1 MQTVASRRNAR
12 LRQSANYALGR
23 RLCVLMTV
31 CNAVVMIAFV
41 LWWAPLYDGHLSRTT
56 RSYEPG
62 VAEDGARLAEGHAD
76 EGKEKEKNKVSSEL
90 SSLSSSSERL
100 RFLSARGGG
109 NGGALYVRRGRAG
122 SRAEAMAYFNKQ
134 HDGVGRNTDG
144 GKDDDEAHFHYEG
157 DGHDHNSEA
166 TGGSDGQ
173 KRNKRGGSN
182 GGGGGDS
189 HVRRR
194 VIPFL
199 RHAARLVAA
208 DRAAGTSVLER
219 WVEAHCGAQQQQ
231 QQHQSAVGKALNDE
245 NDIAQNNNK
254 AISPRSWCPHSL
266 AYAQGELRRSTGH
279 RVLVPPDAL
288 LDFTLNGTIPLLYE
302 YRDDNDV
309 LLLPERTEAEAEV
322 AGKESS
328 GGSTGG
334 HTTKEEENGGDN
346 SGDTVA
352 TVATTS
358 LTTPTRMTNQKG
370 TFPFPP
376 QPAWV
381 EGKDYLIGRRYFST
395 AHLRRSFADQ
405 LWLMGSS
412 YHYASATL
420 PSAAA
425 AAAVALASPAADFF
439 LSDDNEEAGG
449 SGGKKKASSGDEGN
463 SGVDVAAPLSLSSLS
478 SAFTN
483 LFSSSSEASSSAAP
497 SAFLFNPSASLIANP
512 FSGQSRLFAALTL
525 LSSFIAG
532 REVAVIG
539 SLETPLIE
547 VALLTLGRARRVH
560 SIDYRPI
567 LSADRRIV
575 GHDALS
581 FWRRVA
587 RRRNRDRLARMRLR
601 HVGSQNENEKDGH
614 QRTQQQ
620 TQLLLQRR
628 ILIDDSAAKKNDKEG
643 KEEEG
648 SNSKRIA
655 NADEGEEKE
664 KGSKPTTR
672 RPLPNAPAQFPL
684 VVAFSSFQHAG
695 LGRYGDPLDS
705 FGDVRAMAEAWSILA
720 PGGLLLLSVPVGNDC
735 LVFNA
740 YRVYGRRR
748 LPLLLYGWEIVG
760 AIGLEDRTADEL
772 FYRTADGS
780 AAAAAAAAM
789 SGSAAGRAAQRG
801 GLLGRV
807 ARALRAWM
815 RWFAAS
821 VASLFSGG
829 PRWSDGPDKGAR
841 DPSSPTAKSSSS
853 HFTSGRSGGEE
864 ELSENFRFI
873 SRWEDGQ
880 CDGTLQNSPLF
891 ILRKVGGGNN
901 ARNGGLRK
909 AKPPSAAD
917 TNDDE
922 GRALGGGEKN
932 ESDTRRGE
940 KSNTKNTNER
950 VYYPLLDNDAFLDR
964 IPDFS
969 ADAEAAGDR
978 RSLIARSDTVRL
990 FTPRRTFHE
999 LRKIRGLLGSFPLF
1013 HRPR

>member
-231 QQHQSAVGKALNDE
+231 QQQSAVGKALNDE

-309 LLLPERTEAEAEV
+309 LLLPERTEAEAEEV
-322 AGKESS
+322 AGKEGC

-425 AAAVALASPAADFF
+425 AAAVAVASPAADFF
-439 LSDDNEEAGG
+439 LSDDNEEAER
-449 SGGKKKASSGDEGN
+449 SGGKKKRSNADENN

-478 SAFTN
+478 SAFSN
-483 LFSSSSEASSSAAP
+483 LFSSSSEASSSTP
-497 SAFLFNPSASLIANP
+497 SSAFLFNPSASLITNP
-512 FSGQSRLFAALTL
+512 FSGQSRLFATLTL

-547 VALLTLGRARRVH
+547 VALLTLGRALRVH

-581 FWRRVA
+581 FWRSVA
-587 RRRNRDRLARMRLR
+587 RRRNQDRLARM
-601 HVGSQNENEKDGH
+601 
-614 QRTQQQ
+614 
-620 TQLLLQRR
+620 QL
-628 ILIDDSAAKKNDKEG
+628 
-643 KEEEG
+643 
-648 SNSKRIA
+648 
-655 NADEGEEKE
+655 
-664 KGSKPTTR
+664 
-672 RPLPNAPAQFPL
+672 RPLALKIKMRTDSEHVSRANYYC
-684 VVAFSSFQHAG
+684 SEG
-695 LGRYGDPLDS
+695 L
-705 FGDVRAMAEAWSILA
+705 
-720 PGGLLLLSVPVGNDC
+720 
-735 LVFNA
+735 
-740 YRVYGRRR
+740 
-748 LPLLLYGWEIVG
+748 
-760 AIGLEDRTADEL
+760 
-772 FYRTADGS
+772 
-780 AAAAAAAAM
+780 
-789 SGSAAGRAAQRG
+789 
-801 GLLGRV
+801 
-807 ARALRAWM
+807 
-815 RWFAAS
+815 
-821 VASLFSGG
+821 
-829 PRWSDGPDKGAR
+829 
-841 DPSSPTAKSSSS
+841 
-853 HFTSGRSGGEE
+853 
-864 ELSENFRFI
+864 
-873 SRWEDGQ
+873 
-880 CDGTLQNSPLF
+880 
-891 ILRKVGGGNN
+891 
-901 ARNGGLRK
+901 
-909 AKPPSAAD
+909 
-917 TNDDE
+917 
-922 GRALGGGEKN
+922 
-932 ESDTRRGE
+932 
-940 KSNTKNTNER
+940 
-950 VYYPLLDNDAFLDR
+950 
-964 IPDFS
+964 
-969 ADAEAAGDR
+969 
-978 RSLIARSDTVRL
+978 
-990 FTPRRTFHE
+990 
-999 LRKIRGLLGSFPLF
+999 
-1013 HRPR
+1013 